1 MADIKVKEKGS
12 NTIKTLD
19 RTAII
24 GSKLKEN
31 IVNIKDKTKES
42 YETKE
47 NSSQEYAE
55 NKIEKEMKNTIYY
68 SVYKGNKIGKKSL
81 KETKENLKK
90 GKKALNKIK
99 GKIQKAKEVKKVGQK
114 TIKTASKTVKATKN
128 TIKTTEKTARATIK
142 TTKQAVKTSVK
153 VAQRTAQMM
162 KATAKATIQAIKIAV
177 KVAVTTVKA
186 IIAATKAL
194 VSAIIAGGW
203 VAVVVIVV
211 ICLIAMICSS
221 IYGIFFSSEKDL
233 GDKTMSSVIREINI
247 DFANRITE
255 IQRNTQYDEYEI
267 NSNRAEWKDILS
279 IYAVVMSNGNEQTE
293 IITLDD
299 NKINKLKEIFWQM
312 NIITS
317 NVKEVERDIEV
328 TDDKGNTKIEKKK
341 IKILHIDITSKSLQE
356 MIDFYNLN
364 PKQIEQLAELQKD
377 DYNSMWSYV
386 VYGSTTGSNEIVQ
399 VALSQVGNI
408 RSDNLIGLGMV
419 SIVV

>member
-1 MADIKVKEKGS
+1 MADIKVKKKS
-12 NTIKTLD
+12 DNAIKTLD

-24 GSKLKEN
+24 GSKLKGN

-55 NKIEKEMKNTIYY
+55 NKIQNEMRNIAYY
-68 SVYKGNKIGKKSL
+68 GTYKGNKIGRKSFE
-81 KETKENLKK
+81 ETKENLKK
-90 GKKALNKIK
+90 GKQTLNKIK
-99 GKIQKAKEVKKVGQK
+99 GKLQKTKQVKKVGQK
-114 TIKTASKTVKATKN
+114 TIKTTNKTVKATKK
-128 TIKTTEKTARATIK
+128 TIKTAEKTARATIK
-142 TTKQAVKTSVK
+142 TTKQAVKTSAK

-221 IYGIFFSSEKDL
+221 IYGIFFSNEKDV
-233 GDKTMSSVIREINI
+233 GDKTMSSVIREINAE
-247 DFANRITE
+247 FTNKITD
-255 IQRNTQYDEYEI
+255 IQKNTQYDEYEI

-279 IYAVVMSNGNEQTE
+279 IYAVVMSNGDEQTD
-293 IITLDD
+293 IITLDE

-356 MIDFYNLN
+356 MIIFYNLN
-364 PKQIEQLAELQKD
+364 PKQMEQLAELQKN

-386 VYGSTTGSNEIVQ
+386 LYGSTAGSNEIVQ
-399 VALSQVGNI
+399 VALAQVGNVG
-408 RSDNLIGLGMV
+408 RTTLLV
-419 SIVV
+419 LVWLQ

>member
-1 MADIKVKEKGS
+1 MADIKVKKKS
-12 NTIKTLD
+12 DNAIKTLD

-55 NKIEKEMKNTIYY
+55 NKIQNEMRNIAYY
-68 SVYKGNKIGKKSL
+68 GTYKGNKIGRKSFE
-81 KETKENLKK
+81 ETKENLKK
-90 GKKALNKIK
+90 GKQTLNKIK
-99 GKIQKAKEVKKVGQK
+99 GKIQKTKQVKKVGQK
-114 TIKTASKTVKATKN
+114 TIKTTNKTVKATKK
-128 TIKTTEKTARATIK
+128 TIKTAEKTARATIK
-142 TTKQAVKTSVK
+142 TTKQAVKTSAK

-177 KVAVTTVKA
+177 KVAITTVKA

-221 IYGIFFSSEKDL
+221 IYGIFFSNEKDV

-255 IQRNTQYDEYEI
+255 IQKNTQYDEYEI

-279 IYAVVMSNGNEQTE
+279 IYAVIMSNGNEQTE
-293 IITLDD
+293 VITLDE

-356 MIDFYNLN
+356 MIIFYNLN
-364 PKQIEQLAELQKD
+364 PKQMEQLAELQKN

-386 VYGSTTGSNEIVQ
+386 LYGSTAGSNEIVQ
-399 VALSQVGNI
+399 VALAQVGNVG
-408 RSDNLIGLGMV
+408 RTTLLV
-419 SIVV
+419 LVWLQ